1 MNRRRVG
8 LLLVVL
14 TAGAVVWFLQS
25 RRLPPPPS
33 AARLEALTR
42 QRDELQGKWREVVI
56 ASGERSLAEAPPAD
70 LMIGLPTSLTRSI
83 LEQVVTGVFGQ
94 TILTLENLRVGKTG
108 EVKARMLLSRR
119 TIGAYV
125 LEVKIHRVQG
135 LLKAGAPSLAFGE
148 DKVDVALPV
157 SLVGGEGNAEVRFQW
172 DSRGVAG
179 VVCGDLDVKRDIS
192 GTVVPEDYTL
202 AGSFTIAAEGESI
215 VLRPRFPDLRVRV
228 AVAASEQ
235 AWGVVDAVIRDLPKT
250 CEIALDAVD
259 VKERVAGLLV
269 RGFDVRI
276 PQKIFKPI
284 RLPAGVRK
292 SFRMRG
298 AEIAL
303 HVTPTGVRVAD
314 DRLWYGA
321 DIAVQPVRR

>member
-1 MNRRRVG
+1 VSRTRVA
-8 LLLVVL
+8 LLLVVI
-14 TAGAVVWFLQS
+14 AVAVALVLLS
-25 RRLPPPPS
+25 RRPPLPT

-42 QRDELQGKWREVVI
+42 QRDQLQEKWREVVI

-70 LMIGLPTSLTRSI
+70 LMIGLPTSVTRSI
-83 LEQVVTGVFGQ
+83 VEQVATGVFGQ
-94 TILTLENLRVGKTG
+94 TILTLEDLRVGKSG
-108 EVKARMLLSRR
+108 DVKARMLLSRR

-125 LEVKIHRVQG
+125 LEVNIRRVQG
-135 LLKAGAPSLAFGE
+135 LLKAGAPELAFGE

-157 SLVGGEGNAEVRFQW
+157 SLVGGEGNAEVRFRW
-172 DSRGVAG
+172 DSKGVAG
-179 VVCGDLDVKRDIS
+179 VVCGDLDVTRAIS
-192 GTVVPEDYTL
+192 GSVVPEDYTL

-215 VLRPRFPDLRVRV
+215 VLTPRFPDLRVRV
-228 AVAASEQ
+228 AVAPSEQ
-235 AWGVVDAVIRDLPKT
+235 AWGVVDAVIRDLPRS

-259 VKERVAGLLV
+259 LKERLAALLA

-284 RLPAGVRK
+284 TLPAGVRK

-303 HVTPTGVRVAD
+303 HVQPTAVRVAD

-321 DIAVQPVRR
+321 DVSVQPVRR